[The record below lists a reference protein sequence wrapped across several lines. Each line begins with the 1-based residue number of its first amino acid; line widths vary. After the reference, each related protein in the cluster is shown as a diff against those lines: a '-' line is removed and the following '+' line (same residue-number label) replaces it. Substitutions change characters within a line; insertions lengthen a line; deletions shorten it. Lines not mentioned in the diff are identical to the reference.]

1 MQKFH
6 HFLLFYVKLGAFFI
20 FRLSIVKGVFRR
32 KYAPYQMKNPY
43 NNKV

>member
-20 FRLSIVKGVFRR
+20 FCLSIVKGAFRR
-32 KYAPYQMKNPY
+32 KYVPYQMKNPY
-43 NNKV
+43 I